1 MSNTT
6 HRYAVLKWILA
17 LAIVL
22 AGWFFAGE
30 VLADEVACDIISS
43 DGYPTGVLTDD
54 DYMTTDYYMEGT
66 TLTIIA
72 EEAIDSLYIK
82 WETLPGAYKLRCND
96 QEYEY
101 GTRDYLHEYV
111 KLPAPATEV
120 ELTIPQDHV
129 YIADIYAF
137 TEGTLPDWVQTWED
151 PYEETDI
158 LIFSAHSDDEILFMG
173 SVIPTYIDRGCRV
186 QVAYY
191 CDLSLTES
199 YRQHELLDGI
209 WTMGV
214 THYPQMGEF
223 MDLYSEDLE
232 TARAQ
237 EEDLD
242 ASLEYVVRTI
252 RRFMPLVLITHDLE
266 GEYGHGQHRLLAD
279 LVTQAV
285 ELSADAEQY
294 PQSAGT
300 YGTWDVPK
308 TYLHLYGE
316 EQVTIDDTVP
326 LSHFNDR
333 TAFEICQEAY
343 SKHESQSWM
352 WFFVGDENSI
362 YENPESSKYG
372 EAYEYPFNRFG
383 LYRTLVGPDTG
394 NDIME
399 HLTSHEEQA
408 RLDAEAESLAA
419 QQAEQESIAAE
430 QASIAAEQAAA
441 QEKAEAESIAAAEAA
456 AREAS
461 QRTLIWIIIIVAV
474 IVLIFLA
481 LFLKVR
487 ADRKKRERARRLA
500 ARKKKT
506 ARQSSSR

>member
-1 MSNTT
+1 MSNTIHQYT
-6 HRYAVLKWILA
+6 ALKWLLA
-17 LAIVL
+17 LVILL
-22 AGWFFAGE
+22 AGWIFAGN
-30 VLADEVACDIISS
+30 VLADETACDIISS

-66 TLTIIA
+66 TLTITA
-72 EEAIDSLYIK
+72 EEAMDSLYIK
-82 WETLPGAYKLRCND
+82 WETLPGAYKLRVNG

-101 GTRDYLHEYV
+101 GTHNYLHEYV
-111 KLPAPATEV
+111 KLPAPAAEV
-120 ELTIPQDHV
+120 ELVIPQDYV

-137 TEGTLPDWVQTWED
+137 TAGALPDWVQTWED
-151 PYEETDI
+151 PYDETDI

-173 SVIPTYIDRGCRV
+173 SVVPTYIDRGCRV

-214 THYPQMGEF
+214 THYPQLGEF

-237 EEDLD
+237 ESDLD

-252 RRFMPLVLITHDLE
+252 RRFKPLVLITHDLE

-285 ELSADAEQY
+285 ELTANAEQY
-294 PQSAGT
+294 PQSAQT

-316 EQVTIDDTVP
+316 EQITIDDTVP
-326 LSHFNDR
+326 LSHFNGR
-333 TAFEICQEAY
+333 TAFEICRDAY
-343 SKHESQSWM
+343 TKHESQSWM

-372 EAYEYPFNRFG
+372 QTYEYPFNRFG

-394 NDIME
+394 NDVME
-399 HLTSHEEQA
+399 NVTSREEQA
-408 RLDAEAESLAA
+408 RLEAEAESLAA

-430 QASIAAEQAAA
+430 EAAA
-441 QEKAEAESIAAAEAA
+441 KAKAEAESIAAAEAA
-456 AREAS
+456 ARAAS

-487 ADRKKRERARRLA
+487 ADRKRREQARRLA
-500 ARKKKT
+500 ARKKR
-506 ARQSSSR
+506 AAQQSGSRTGSSRK